1 MNLEATIQK
10 DLITAMKAKDEITLR
25 GVRAIKAAI
34 MLAKTDGSGI
44 AMNEEGEIKL
54 LQKLVKQRKESLA
67 IFEQNGRESLAQTER
82 EEIAVIERYL
92 PQQMDEAE
100 LEGIIKSIIA
110 ETGATGMKDMGKVMG
125 ATNKKV
131 AGQAEGAVI
140 SAIVKRLLS

>member
-1 MNLEATIQK
+1 MSLEATIQK
-10 DLITAMKAKDEITLR
+10 DLITAMKAKDDVTLR
-25 GVRAIKAAI
+25 GVRAIKAAL
-34 MLAKTDGSGI
+34 MLIKTDGSGTVL
-44 AMNEEGEIKL
+44 NEEGEIKL

-82 EEIAVIERYL
+82 EEIAIIERYL
-92 PQQMDEAE
+92 PQQMSEAE
-100 LEGIIKSIIA
+100 LEGIIKSIIS
-110 ETGATGMKDMGKVMG
+110 ETGAIGMKDMGKVMG